1 MMRAVHD
8 LSEKVPW
15 STGVTLTTELEANL
29 SFYEHFGYDRV
40 GSARV
45 GSARV
50 DAELTTWGFFR
61 PDPAC

>member
-8 LSEKVPW
+8 LSEEAPW
-15 STGVTLTTELEANL
+15 STGVTLTTELEANI
-29 SFYEHFGYDRV
+29 SFYEHFGYD
-40 GSARV
+40 RV